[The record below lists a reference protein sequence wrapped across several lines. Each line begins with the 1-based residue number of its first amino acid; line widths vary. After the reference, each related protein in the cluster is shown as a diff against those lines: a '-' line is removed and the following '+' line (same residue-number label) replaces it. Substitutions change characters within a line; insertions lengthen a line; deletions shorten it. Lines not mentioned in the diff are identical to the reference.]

1 MSLWE
6 QLHHEQLDDQTP
18 VVVYVCEGGGGLV
31 ESIGGTPLLVFKIKK
46 SILWITC
53 IDIVTYFP
61 EESSS

>member
-18 VVVYVCEGGGGLV
+18 VVVYVCEGGGVV